1 MGATRIYTNTITGD
15 IVTINSSDLIV
26 RLSIIVQSGTV
37 VLTGSAIF
45 QGDNSNPIIL
55 NPSQGITLTSDS
67 ITQSLDGIQIDAT
80 TGSCDIIMCTS

>member
-15 IVTINSSDLIV
+15 IVTINASDLIV
-26 RLSIIVQSGTV
+26 RLSVIVQSGTV
-37 VLTGSAIF
+37 VLTGSAVF

-55 NPSQGITLTSDS
+55 NPSQGLTLTSDS

>member
-1 MGATRIYTNTITGD
+1 MGATRIYTNTITGE

-37 VLTGSAIF
+37 VLTGSAVF

>member
-1 MGATRIYTNTITGD
+1 MGATRIYTNTITGE
-15 IVTINSSDLIV
+15 IITINSSDLIV

-55 NPSQGITLTSDS
+55 NPSQGLTLTSDS

>member
-1 MGATRIYTNTITGD
+1 MGATRIYTNTITGS
-15 IVTINSSDLIV
+15 ILNIASTDLIV
-26 RLSIIVQSGTV
+26 RLSIIVQTGTIV
-37 VLTGSAIF
+37 ITGSAVF

-55 NPSQGITLTSDS
+55 NPSQGLTLTSDS

>member
-1 MGATRIYTNTITGD
+1 MGATRIYTNTITGS

>member
-1 MGATRIYTNTITGD
+1 MGATRIYTNTITGE
-15 IVTINSSDLIV
+15 IITINSSDLIV